1 MRSDVCLA
9 CFYMR
14 AKCVIPITWCT
25 WHQVICGCVC
35 TRVYVHTQSNWI
47 SQEIRFKVSTTYA
60 HLSYLLLIASDIL
73 LRKLVWYL
81 HSTWRRRT
89 WILAPSLI
97 WVAVRSGDDRQVRHR
112 LLQRLAFSKTR
123 HFSWDMIPPI
133 PWPMTHRRLK
143 LAEYHTEHFRFSDIT
158 HGFFC
163 VDMCNNTPRQ

>member
-14 AKCVIPITWCT
+14 AKCVITVTWCT
-25 WHQVICGCVC
+25 RHQVICGCAC
-35 TRVYVHTQSNWI
+35 TRVYVHAQSNWI
-47 SQEIRFKVSTTYA
+47 LYEIRFKVSTTFA

-73 LRKLVWYL
+73 LRKSVWYL
-81 HSTWRRRT
+81 RSMWRRRT

-112 LLQRLAFSKTR
+112 LLQRH

-133 PWPMTHRRLK
+133 AWPMTLSPT
-143 LAEYHTEHFRFSDIT
+143 TEAIRVKS
-158 HGFFC
+158 C
-163 VDMCNNTPRQ
+163 EKKPLV